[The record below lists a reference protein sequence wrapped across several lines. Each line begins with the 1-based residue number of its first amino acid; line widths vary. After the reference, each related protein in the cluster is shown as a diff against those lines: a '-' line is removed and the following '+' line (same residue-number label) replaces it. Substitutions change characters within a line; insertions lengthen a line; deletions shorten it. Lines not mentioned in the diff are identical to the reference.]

1 MCMDKRF
8 QIISPG
14 NIDMSKT
21 RQRENIW
28 NKSRNLIAYYKSRRE
43 NGPHL
48 PVDVSVQ
55 QASWKWIYHVQIDS
69 TSDILFTMSDR
80 TSGKSCVEEWLFQP
94 SINCNEL
101 MLEIVVIVL
110 EIYIL
115 NIIRNSSAT
124 VNLYELIFS
133 KSIVTDIRLFIYV
146 TWREIDIF
154 CGRIHFTINNENGNT
169 RHAFAFAVK

>member
-1 MCMDKRF
+1 
-8 QIISPG
+8 
-14 NIDMSKT
+14 MSKT
-21 RQRENIW
+21 RQGENIW

-115 NIIRNSSAT
+115 NIIRNSSVA
-124 VNLYELIFS
+124 VNLDGLNIFFQTHCYRYTFVYLCNLARNWY
-133 KSIVTDIRLFIYV
+133 ILWT
-146 TWREIDIF
+146 
-154 CGRIHFTINNENGNT
+154 NT
-169 RHAFAFAVK
+169 RLYN